1 MEDKEPK
8 DGKVSCAICGKRFKI
23 ITPRHLKQH
32 RMSLADYKRK
42 YPNSPISGSQ
52 FSASTK
58 YAHADVFTE
67 DKKTEEITT
76 PNGTVDYDKMM
87 SDIDEDGV
95 IVEDNSFPEIEEM
108 TTREVNFEPVPEDR
122 MGREK
127 ITILNLLR
135 SYYPKVQKDFFIR
148 KFTLS
153 NQLDYEYISDFADP
167 IAKVLFDFPKMFWH
181 NDYITNKIRNVKL
194 QKEGWKIFTF
204 TISSMNLEKVKN
216 QLEKLY

>member
-1 MEDKEPK
+1 MGDKEPK

-23 ITPRHLKQH
+23 ISPRHLKQH
-32 RMSLADYKRK
+32 RMTLADYKRQ
-42 YPNSPISGSQ
+42 YPDSPISGSQ

-58 YAHADVFTE
+58 YGKVDVFTE
-67 DKKTEEITT
+67 DKKTEEITI
-76 PNGTVDYDKMM
+76 PGDYVDYDQVM
-87 SDIDEDGV
+87 SDVDEGEV
-95 IVEDNSFPEIEEM
+95 IVEDNGFPEIEEM
-108 TTREVNFEPVPEDR
+108 TNREVSFEPVPEDR

-127 ITILNLLR
+127 ITILNFLR
-135 SYYPKVQKDFFIR
+135 TYYPKVQKDFFIR
-148 KFTLS
+148 KVNLS

-181 NDYITNKIRNVKL
+181 NDYITNKIRNIKL

-204 TISSMNLEKVKN
+204 NISSINLEKVKN